1 MYIYKIIL
9 CSYLTYAH
17 SDEILLCHIHK
28 KAEFNESVMEKK
40 KKRSRSLAMVF
51 KSRLFHYIGEAAEI
65 PDTSQC
71 LIKMHLFFLL
81 YVVYTY
87 EYNIV

>member
-9 CSYLTYAH
+9 CSYLTHAH

-40 KKRSRSLAMVF
+40 KTKRFRSLAMVF
-51 KSRLFHYIGEAAEI
+51 KSRLFQYISKAAEI
-65 PDTSQC
+65 PVTSQC

-87 EYNIV
+87 GI